1 MVTIVAGI
9 DQHVDRA
16 VNQVETITTLFGGDA
31 DVHLVHWQDL
41 TLTMAEYTP
50 EATPTEEVESVT
62 RAADLLEAD
71 GVDVTLVD
79 LEHKRFD
86 TAAEAI
92 LETAAEVDAD
102 VVSVAGRKRTKTGK
116 VLFGSTTQAVILE
129 STYPVVTTSLSGDR

>member
-16 VNQVETITTLFGGDA
+16 VSQAETITTLFGGDA

-50 EATPTEEVESVT
+50 EATPIEEVDSV
-62 RAADLLEAD
+62 RRVADLLEAD
-71 GVDVTLVD
+71 GADVTLVD

-129 STYPVVTTSLSGDR
+129 STFPVVTSPLSGDR